1 MKKQILFAACTLF
14 AASALLMTSCQQAE
28 EPIANDPTDQAGPMT
43 RAATLGNF
51 YRVVYV
57 EVNDVNPLNAGEYLL
72 SDGTP
77 FFTHVI
83 LFASNIRGD
92 ASGNVHNYNNPNNA
106 AILANPSTYIAPLQA
121 KGIKVIMGN
130 LGDHTG
136 AGFANLTAAQ
146 IGTYTDDLVAYDNIV
161 DGYDFDDEWAEYG
174 TRGYPYANST
184 SYSNMIIALAGKTNK
199 SISVFDW
206 GNTGTLSST
215 AISHLDWGCQGSLN
229 GYGFNSSF
237 AAGKPAA
244 VRKPDQS
251 AFGHRNQISHNAGQ
265 ERRDATGFHRFV
277 WIVGNAPRIGIKRG
291 RGVSP
296 TPQVIGNPKLVAVL
310 RPCRPA
316 RKMQAGHNKD

>member
-1 MKKQILFAACTLF
+1 MKRQFLFAACTLF

-28 EPIANDPTDQAGPMT
+28 EPTMDQGTVPQTMT

-106 AILANPSTYIAPLQA
+106 AILANPAKYIAPLQA

-136 AGFANLTAAQ
+136 AGFANLPQ
-146 IGTYTDDLVAYDNIV
+146 HKSVL
-161 DGYDFDDEWAEYG
+161 
-174 TRGYPYANST
+174 TR
-184 SYSNMIIALAGKTNK
+184 MIWLPTT
-199 SISVFDW
+199 IS
-206 GNTGTLSST
+206 
-215 AISHLDWGCQGSLN
+215 
-229 GYGFNSSF
+229 
-237 AAGKPAA
+237 
-244 VRKPDQS
+244 
-251 AFGHRNQISHNAGQ
+251 
-265 ERRDATGFHRFV
+265 
-277 WIVGNAPRIGIKRG
+277 
-291 RGVSP
+291 
-296 TPQVIGNPKLVAVL
+296 
-310 RPCRPA
+310 
-316 RKMQAGHNKD
+316 

>member
-1 MKKQILFAACTLF
+1 MKRQFLFAACTLF

-121 KGIKVIMGN
+121 KGIKATSATTPEPALQI
-130 LGDHTG
+130 LPQHKS
-136 AGFANLTAAQ
+136 ALT
-146 IGTYTDDLVAYDNIV
+146 
-161 DGYDFDDEWAEYG
+161 
-174 TRGYPYANST
+174 R
-184 SYSNMIIALAGKTNK
+184 MIWLPTT
-199 SISVFDW
+199 IS
-206 GNTGTLSST
+206 
-215 AISHLDWGCQGSLN
+215 
-229 GYGFNSSF
+229 
-237 AAGKPAA
+237 
-244 VRKPDQS
+244 
-251 AFGHRNQISHNAGQ
+251 
-265 ERRDATGFHRFV
+265 
-277 WIVGNAPRIGIKRG
+277 
-291 RGVSP
+291 
-296 TPQVIGNPKLVAVL
+296 
-310 RPCRPA
+310 
-316 RKMQAGHNKD
+316 

>member
-83 LFASNIRGD
+83 LFASNIRGGIGQCPQLQQPEQRRNPRK
-92 ASGNVHNYNNPNNA
+92 SRQVHRA
-106 AILANPSTYIAPLQA
+106 APGKRYQGHHGQPRRPHRCRIRQP
-121 KGIKVIMGN
+121 
-130 LGDHTG
+130 
-136 AGFANLTAAQ
+136 TAAQ

-215 AISHLDWGCQGSLN
+215 AISHLDWGCQGTLN

-237 AAGKPAA
+237 AKGQYLPLFVDLTGPLSDNQIKSYTTAA
-244 VRKPDQS
+244 KNANARGVAFFNLPMSSYRLSSFNAAAQ
-251 AFGHRNQISHNAGQ
+251 AFGETVSH
-265 ERRDATGFHRFV
+265 TGKTYSKDY
-277 WIVGNAPRIGIKRG
+277 GN
-291 RGVSP
+291 
-296 TPQVIGNPKLVAVL
+296 
-310 RPCRPA
+310 
-316 RKMQAGHNKD
+316 

>member
-1 MKKQILFAACTLF
+1 MCSKVLNGHIILTDTSITTILAPEMTYTPKISLMKRQFLFAACTLF

-106 AILANPSTYIAPLQA
+106 AILANPAKYIAPLQA

-136 AGFANLTAAQ
+136 AGFANLPQ
-146 IGTYTDDLVAYDNIV
+146 HKSVL
-161 DGYDFDDEWAEYG
+161 
-174 TRGYPYANST
+174 TR
-184 SYSNMIIALAGKTNK
+184 MIWLPTT
-199 SISVFDW
+199 IS
-206 GNTGTLSST
+206 
-215 AISHLDWGCQGSLN
+215 
-229 GYGFNSSF
+229 
-237 AAGKPAA
+237 
-244 VRKPDQS
+244 
-251 AFGHRNQISHNAGQ
+251 
-265 ERRDATGFHRFV
+265 
-277 WIVGNAPRIGIKRG
+277 
-291 RGVSP
+291 
-296 TPQVIGNPKLVAVL
+296 
-310 RPCRPA
+310 
-316 RKMQAGHNKD
+316 

>member
-43 RAATLGNF
+43 RTATLGNF

-106 AILANPSTYIAPLQA
+106 AILANPAKYIAPLQA

-237 AAGKPAA
+237 AAGKYLPLFVNLTSPLSDTAIRSRTTQAKNADARGICFFNLPMSPYRLSSFNAA
-244 VRKPDQS
+244 AQ
-251 AFGHRNQISHNAGQ
+251 AFGETVSH
-265 ERRDATGFHRFV
+265 TGKTYSKDY
-277 WIVGNAPRIGIKRG
+277 GN
-291 RGVSP
+291 
-296 TPQVIGNPKLVAVL
+296 
-310 RPCRPA
+310 
-316 RKMQAGHNKD
+316 

>member
-106 AILANPSTYIAPLQA
+106 AILANPAKYIAPLQA

-136 AGFANLTAAQ
+136 AGFANLPQ
-146 IGTYTDDLVAYDNIV
+146 HKSVL
-161 DGYDFDDEWAEYG
+161 
-174 TRGYPYANST
+174 TR
-184 SYSNMIIALAGKTNK
+184 MIWLPTTI
-199 SISVFDW
+199 
-206 GNTGTLSST
+206 SST
-215 AISHLDWGCQGSLN
+215 ATILTTSGRSTE
-229 GYGFNSSF
+229 
-237 AAGKPAA
+237 PAA
-244 VRKPDQS
+244 IPMLTALRT
-251 AFGHRNQISHNAGQ
+251 
-265 ERRDATGFHRFV
+265 AT
-277 WIVGNAPRIGIKRG
+277 
-291 RGVSP
+291 
-296 TPQVIGNPKLVAVL
+296 
-310 RPCRPA
+310 
-316 RKMQAGHNKD
+316 

>member
-1 MKKQILFAACTLF
+1 MKKQLLSAACTLF
-14 AASALLMTSCQQAE
+14 AASAMVLTSCQQAE
-28 EPIANDPTDQAGPMT
+28 EPIANGPIDQTGPMT
-43 RAATLGNF
+43 RAATLDNF
-51 YRVVYV
+51 YRVLYV

-106 AILANPSTYIAPLQA
+106 AILANPAKYIEPLQA

-146 IGTYTDDLVAYDNIV
+146 IETYTNDLVAYDNIV

-184 SYSNMIIALAGKTNK
+184 SFSNMIIALAGKTSK

-206 GNTGTLSST
+206 GNTGTINST
-215 AISHLDWGCQGSLN
+215 AVGCLDWACQGSLN
-229 GYGFNSSF
+229 GYGTSSLFGGKYLPLFVDLTDPLSDTGIRTRTTQAKNANARGIGFFNLPMSPYRLSSF
-237 AAGKPAA
+237 NAAA
-244 VRKPDQS
+244 Q
-251 AFGHRNQISHNAGQ
+251 AFGETVTH
-265 ERRDATGFHRFV
+265 TGTTYAKDY
-277 WIVGNAPRIGIKRG
+277 GN
-291 RGVSP
+291 
-296 TPQVIGNPKLVAVL
+296 
-310 RPCRPA
+310 
-316 RKMQAGHNKD
+316 

>member
-1 MKKQILFAACTLF
+1 MKRQFLFAACTLF

-130 LGDHTG
+130 LGGPHRSR
-136 AGFANLTAAQ
+136 LCKS
-146 IGTYTDDLVAYDNIV
+146 Y
-161 DGYDFDDEWAEYG
+161 
-174 TRGYPYANST
+174 RST
-184 SYSNMIIALAGKTNK
+184 NR
-199 SISVFDW
+199 
-206 GNTGTLSST
+206 
-215 AISHLDWGCQGSLN
+215 HLHG
-229 GYGFNSSF
+229 
-237 AAGKPAA
+237 
-244 VRKPDQS
+244 
-251 AFGHRNQISHNAGQ
+251 
-265 ERRDATGFHRFV
+265 
-277 WIVGNAPRIGIKRG
+277 
-291 RGVSP
+291 
-296 TPQVIGNPKLVAVL
+296 
-310 RPCRPA
+310 
-316 RKMQAGHNKD
+316 

>member
-1 MKKQILFAACTLF
+1 MF

-237 AAGKPAA
+237 AAGKYLPLFVNLTSPLSDTAINLA
-244 VRKPDQS
+244 QRRPRTPMHVVSVSSTCRCRPIAFRRLTQQPRLSGKPFRTPERPTRKTM
-251 AFGHRNQISHNAGQ
+251 AIN
-265 ERRDATGFHRFV
+265 
-277 WIVGNAPRIGIKRG
+277 
-291 RGVSP
+291 
-296 TPQVIGNPKLVAVL
+296 VL
-310 RPCRPA
+310 REMR
-316 RKMQAGHNKD
+316 RNRL

>member
-106 AILANPSTYIAPLQA
+106 AILANPAKYIARQ
-121 KGIKVIMGN
+121 KVSRSS
-130 LGDHTG
+130 
-136 AGFANLTAAQ
+136 
-146 IGTYTDDLVAYDNIV
+146 
-161 DGYDFDDEWAEYG
+161 WA
-174 TRGYPYANST
+174 T
-184 SYSNMIIALAGKTNK
+184 SATTP
-199 SISVFDW
+199 V
-206 GNTGTLSST
+206 
-215 AISHLDWGCQGSLN
+215 
-229 GYGFNSSF
+229 
-237 AAGKPAA
+237 
-244 VRKPDQS
+244 PD
-251 AFGHRNQISHNAGQ
+251 
-265 ERRDATGFHRFV
+265 
-277 WIVGNAPRIGIKRG
+277 
-291 RGVSP
+291 SP
-296 TPQVIGNPKLVAVL
+296 TYRSTNRYLHG
-310 RPCRPA
+310 
-316 RKMQAGHNKD
+316 

>member
-1 MKKQILFAACTLF
+1 MKRQFLFAACTLF

-215 AISHLDWGCQGSLN
+215 AISHLDWGC
-229 GYGFNSSF
+229 
-237 AAGKPAA
+237 
-244 VRKPDQS
+244 V
-251 AFGHRNQISHNAGQ
+251 
-265 ERRDATGFHRFV
+265 
-277 WIVGNAPRIGIKRG
+277 
-291 RGVSP
+291 
-296 TPQVIGNPKLVAVL
+296 
-310 RPCRPA
+310 
-316 RKMQAGHNKD
+316 